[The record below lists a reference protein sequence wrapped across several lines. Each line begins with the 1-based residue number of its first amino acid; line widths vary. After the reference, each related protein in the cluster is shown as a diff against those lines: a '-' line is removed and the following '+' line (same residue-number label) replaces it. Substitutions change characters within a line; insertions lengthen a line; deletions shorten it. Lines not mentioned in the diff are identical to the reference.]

1 MSRYDIPG
9 PKCNHAFSKRVIRV
23 ASHAEYTAAE
33 PFISTWICERP
44 ACLADA
50 DECVRAFARREPIHV
65 RSTKR

>member
-1 MSRYDIPG
+1 MSRYELPS

-23 ASHAEYTAAE
+23 ASHAEYTADE
-33 PFISTWICERP
+33 PFISAWICERP

-65 RSTKR
+65 RSVKR